1 MSSEPSPSPPTAIC
15 LTIKNLTKRDFTLGE
30 VPLALTVGELKARIE
45 SEYEGNPPPNTQ
57 RIVYAGALLRDE
69 SAGLAD
75 VVKASDLEAG
85 AVVFH
90 LVLPAEASS
99 TASTPASTPGATP
112 ASAREPGA
120 ETSTPSSAPS
130 PADGRLPAQPGFP
143 PPTPRADQQSATPP
157 LPEATPAFGFSNQ
170 PASATAQPGSSQPT
184 TPVQPTVATHYP
196 PPYAGLGAHSPHVQ
210 AVYASAYAAAFNSLS
225 PGGSTAPGAPVAV
238 PVPVPVFGFG
248 SLPGWGGAPGWHA
261 VQGGYPGGLN
271 PGYQLNP
278 AHQQLNPVLAPVQT
292 QPTPVV
298 PPRFDPNDPDQAA
311 RAVAQ
316 AVRAGDP
323 VAAAAAAAAA
333 AAGGRPVHVM
343 QIHIDLRLIM
353 KLAMIVAVASQGAT
367 NVRMAIYAATA
378 VAVYLFQ
385 TGAVAWM
392 IRRFL
397 PDVLDDQADGAVGGI
412 GAVGG
417 GAGGAGGVAA
427 PPPRRRPPQGPRT
440 NAVLPGMRDGMPRSW
455 VGEIKVLVCG
465 FLASLLPS
473 WQPPE
478 LHRHPRPGA
487 AAAGPER
494 PHQD

>member
-1 MSSEPSPSPPTAIC
+1 MEASSARYPRARAMSSEPSPSPPATIC

-30 VPLALTVGELKARIE
+30 VPLALTVGELKTQIE

-75 VVKASDLEAG
+75 VVKASDLEQA

-99 TASTPASTPGATP
+99 TTSTPASTPGV
-112 ASAREPGA
+112 
-120 ETSTPSSAPS
+120 
-130 PADGRLPAQPGFP
+130 
-143 PPTPRADQQSATPP
+143 
-157 LPEATPAFGFSNQ
+157 
-170 PASATAQPGSSQPT
+170 
-184 TPVQPTVATHYP
+184 TPVQNAGQSDTPVSTAPPATERAAPWTPPPAAPPAPREDHPFAGYRYPSPPARNRPTQQPTPTQTPPQTPQPVYP

-210 AVYASAYAAAFNSLS
+210 AVYASAYAAAFNALS
-225 PGGSTAPGAPVAV
+225 PGGTPAPGAPVAV

-248 SLPGWGGAPGWHA
+248 GWPGATGWPPHGYGVPGYTGAPGQHAAYGQHA
-261 VQGGYPGGLN
+261 VVA
-271 PGYQLNP
+271 P
-278 AHQQLNPVLAPVQT
+278 AAPAV
-292 QPTPVV
+292 
-298 PPRFDPNDPDQAA
+298 RGFDLNDPDDAA

-316 AVRAGDP
+316 AVRDGDP

-353 KLAMIVAVASQGAT
+353 KLAFVVAIASQGAT
-367 NVRMAIYAATA
+367 HVRIGIYVAAAI
-378 VAVYLFQ
+378 VVYLFQ
-385 TGAVAWM
+385 TGAVTALL
-392 IRRFL
+392 RRFA
-397 PDVLDDQADGAVGGI
+397 PDMVDDGA
-412 GAVGG
+412 
-417 GAGGAGGVAA
+417 AGGMAAGGVAGVGA
-427 PPPRRRPPQGPRT
+427 GAADAAGAAGPPARRRPPPGPRT

-487 AAAGPER
+487 AVVAAAAGGER